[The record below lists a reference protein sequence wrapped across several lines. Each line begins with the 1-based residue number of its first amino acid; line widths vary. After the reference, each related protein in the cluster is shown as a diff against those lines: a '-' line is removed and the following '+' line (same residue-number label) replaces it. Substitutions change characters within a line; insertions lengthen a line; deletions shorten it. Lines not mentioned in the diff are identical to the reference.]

1 MAPEIHNLLTN
12 PNSSYD
18 MYKSDIFA
26 LGVILFSLVTKRMP
40 FLSATENDSHYKLI
54 QSGKIQEFWSLH
66 EKALKN
72 P

>member
-12 PNSSYD
+12 PTSTYD

-40 FLSATENDSHYKLI
+40 FLSSASNDPHYKL
-54 QSGKIQEFWSLH
+54 L
-66 EKALKN
+66 
-72 P
+72 